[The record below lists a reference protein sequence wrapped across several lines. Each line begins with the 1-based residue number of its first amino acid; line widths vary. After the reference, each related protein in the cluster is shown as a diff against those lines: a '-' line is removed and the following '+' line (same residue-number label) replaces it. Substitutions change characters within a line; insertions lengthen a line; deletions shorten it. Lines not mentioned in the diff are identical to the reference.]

1 MAILTP
7 ISRYLPRLWSR
18 RARNPR
24 ALLYALFLMG
34 VGGTIGPHVL
44 SADGPVASEQV
55 VKAAFLVSFPKYVDW
70 PAGAF
75 ANASS
80 PIVIAVAGESAVVRE
95 LQKIIAG
102 RTVNGRQLVLKRLA
116 PGDETSTCHI
126 LFIPAEERQRLPSL
140 LAERKRGVLTV
151 GDGDDFLERGGI
163 ISLARRNQKI
173 ALDVNLAAAANAGIS
188 LSSKL
193 LAVASIVK
201 GRSD

>member
-24 ALLYALFLMG
+24 ALLYALLLMG
-34 VGGTIGPHVL
+34 VGGAIGPHVL
-44 SADGPVASEQV
+44 SADEPVASEQV

-80 PIVIAVAGESAVVRE
+80 PIVIAVAGESAVARE

-102 RTVNGRQLVLKRLA
+102 RYRQWEATR
-116 PGDETSTCHI
+116 
-126 LFIPAEERQRLPSL
+126 AEAAGP
-140 LAERKRGVLTV
+140 
-151 GDGDDFLERGGI
+151 
-163 ISLARRNQKI
+163 RR
-173 ALDVNLAAAANAGIS
+173 
-188 LSSKL
+188 
-193 LAVASIVK
+193 
-201 GRSD
+201 

>member
-1 MAILTP
+1 MAILTT
-7 ISRYLPRLWSR
+7 ISRDFPRLRSR
-18 RARNPR
+18 GGCNLR
-24 ALLYALFLMG
+24 ALLYSLLLLGA
-34 VGGTIGPHVL
+34 GGTIGPPVL
-44 SADGPVASEQV
+44 RADEPVASEQV

-80 PIVIAVAGESAVVRE
+80 PIVIAVAGDGGVIRE

-116 PGDETSTCHI
+116 PGGETSAYHI
-126 LFIPAEERQRLPSL
+126 LFIPAEERQRSQNL
-140 LAERKRGVLTV
+140 LAEQKPGILTV
-151 GDGDDFLERGGI
+151 GDSDDFLERGGV
-163 ISLARRNQKI
+163 ISMVRRNQKI

-201 GRSD
+201 GRSN